1 MEQQYLIEGANLI
14 VASVLVLAVGNF
26 LNGKIPLLTRFNIPV
41 AVTGGLLCSSLLTA
55 LYLGWNFRVDFDL
68 ELRNILLLTFFS
80 TIGLSAKLSALAS
93 GGKTLVVL
101 LVFAIMLLIFQDLAG
116 IGIAV
121 AVDAHPAFGLF
132 AGSISFAGGHGTS
145 IAWGETAELAGLNGA
160 GSLGI
165 ACATFGLVA
174 GGLIG
179 GPVGGW
185 LIEKYHLSSK
195 QHNTLHYEAAI
206 EPETQK
212 VENYSLEGSF
222 NTLLMLALCVG
233 LGHNLNEWLASQDVA
248 LPQFL
253 TAMFIGIA
261 LTNLADLTKL
271 NVNVP
276 SINRAGELSLHLFLA
291 MSLMSVQ
298 LWQLADAVG
307 VLLIILMVQMLVI
320 TTLAVFLVFRF
331 TGKDY
336 DAAVIASGF
345 MGLGLGATP
354 VAMANMQAL
363 TSRYG
368 PSTKAFI
375 VVPLV
380 GAFFMDLSNAIVINV
395 FSSLPLLQEG
405 LISTGQ

>member
-1 MEQQYLIEGANLI
+1 VIL
-14 VASVLVLAVGNF
+14 LAF
-26 LNGKIPLLTRFNIPV
+26 
-41 AVTGGLLCSSLLTA
+41 A
-55 LYLGWNFRVDFDL
+55 
-68 ELRNILLLTFFS
+68 ILLL
-80 TIGLSAKLSALAS
+80 
-93 GGKTLVVL
+93 V
-101 LVFAIMLLIFQDLAG
+101 FQDLVG
-116 IGIAV
+116 VGIAL
-121 AVDAHPAFGLF
+121 ALDEHPAYGLF

-145 IAWGETAELAGLNGA
+145 IAWGETAQQAGLADA
-160 GSLGI
+160 GTIGI

-185 LIEKYHLSSK
+185 LIKKYDLRAENPVT
-195 QHNTLHYEAAI
+195 QEYQVAVEAPAD
-206 EPETQK
+206 ED
-212 VENYSLEGSF
+212 ENFPLEEGF
-222 NTLLMLALCVG
+222 NTLLVLALCVG
-233 LGHNLNEWLASQDVA
+233 LGHNLNDWLVVWGVA

-261 LTNLADLTKL
+261 LTNLCDVIKL
-271 NVNVP
+271 PLHAP

-291 MSLMSVQ
+291 MSLMAVQ
-298 LWQLADAVG
+298 LWQLADDIG
-307 VLLIILMVQMLVI
+307 VLLLVLMAQMLVI
-320 TTLAVFLVFRF
+320 GVLAVFLVFRF
-331 TGKDY
+331 LGRDY

-380 GAFFMDLSNAIVINV
+380 GAFFMDLSNAVVINA
-395 FSSLPLLQEG
+395 FLALPMMQEG
-405 LISTGQ
+405 LIMPGQ